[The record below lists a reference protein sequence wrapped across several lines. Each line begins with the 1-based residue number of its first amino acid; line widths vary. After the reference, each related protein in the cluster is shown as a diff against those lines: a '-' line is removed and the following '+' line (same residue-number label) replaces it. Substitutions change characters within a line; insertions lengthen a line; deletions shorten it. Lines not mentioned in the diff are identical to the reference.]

1 MRESNNQLTLL
12 DKQIELER
20 AKAESLTLER
30 DTRQEPRALS
40 LGQSRAKLPKLPQFD
55 DKKDCIDAYLQRF
68 ERFANNANWPRDTW
82 SINLSAL
89 LTGTALDVYSRL
101 SPTDASDYD
110 KLKLSLLQRFRL
122 SEEGFHD
129 KFRGSKPEKGE
140 NPPQY
145 AARLENYLHRWMEL
159 SESPQT
165 FEGLKD
171 LILHEQFI
179 SSCSK
184 SLATFLRERH
194 PKNVKEMTRL
204 AEQFIEAHGSGSF
217 TFEKI

>member
-1 MRESNNQLTLL
+1 M
-12 DKQIELER
+12 
-20 AKAESLTLER
+20 
-30 DTRQEPRALS
+30 
-40 LGQSRAKLPKLPQFD
+40 
-55 DKKDCIDAYLQRF
+55 
-68 ERFANNANWPRDTW
+68 
-82 SINLSAL
+82 
-89 LTGTALDVYSRL
+89 
-101 SPTDASDYD
+101 
-110 KLKLSLLQRFRL
+110 

-171 LILHEQFI
+171 LILREQFI
-179 SSCSK
+179 SSSSK

-194 PKNVKEMTRL
+194 PKLRMSK
-204 AEQFIEAHGSGSF
+204 
-217 TFEKI
+217 K

>member
-1 MRESNNQLTLL
+1 
-12 DKQIELER
+12 
-20 AKAESLTLER
+20 
-30 DTRQEPRALS
+30 
-40 LGQSRAKLPKLPQFD
+40 
-55 DKKDCIDAYLQRF
+55 
-68 ERFANNANWPRDTW
+68 
-82 SINLSAL
+82 

-110 KLKLSLLQRFRL
+110 KLIQLSLLQRFRL

-129 KFRGSKPEKGE
+129 KFRGSYKPEKGE

-171 LILHEQFI
+171 LILREQFI

-217 TFEKI
+217 TFEKLSQKSETKYRILMYQVIKPADSGTGKNDKKCYICGHFGHFAKNCFDKHKTSSREF